1 MSSSAW
7 TPPTVRP
14 PDRVQ
19 VWASQ
24 LAAGDFPPVCAMT
37 GSPAET
43 WRKFRFNSPPA
54 WAVVFVFLICVGV
67 GFFVSIPLSY
77 AVSRRAG
84 GRLPLTHRSNRLL
97 ELPKRAAI
105 AILALSAGLWI
116 ITAVA
121 ETRPYDV
128 ANPWP
133 QLIGLVVLSIALIT
147 LVFGVVLLEG
157 ALLVRFPFGP
167 GAKVMMQMP
176 GQPDRLVELVR
187 VHPAFVAAVNER
199 QAAPPPQSAGTN

>member
-1 MSSSAW
+1 MAW
-7 TPPTVRP
+7 PPPTARP

-37 GSPAET
+37 GAPAET

-54 WAVVFVFLICVGV
+54 WAVVFVFLICVGI

-77 AVSRRAG
+77 LVSRRTG

-105 AILALSAGLWI
+105 AFLALSAVLWI

-121 ETRPYDV
+121 FTRPYDV

-133 QLIGLVVLSIALIT
+133 QLIGVVVVNIAILT

-167 GAKVMMQMP
+167 GAKVMKQMP

-187 VHPAFVAAVNER
+187 VHPAFVAAVREM
-199 QAAPPPQSAGTN
+199 QSAPPPQSTWTN